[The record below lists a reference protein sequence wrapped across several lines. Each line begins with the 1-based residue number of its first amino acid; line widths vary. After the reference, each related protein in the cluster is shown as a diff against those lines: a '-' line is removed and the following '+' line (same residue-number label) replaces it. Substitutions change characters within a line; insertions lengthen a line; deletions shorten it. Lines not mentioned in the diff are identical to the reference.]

1 MDELQNE
8 PVDSGT
14 HRLICVKHRHLGPDV
29 YRALSPV
36 EMPDGSKKKNY
47 INLEI
52 ENFNLQDKG
61 DLKDMADRMILE
73 DTSLNDE
80 GNNFFAAPNL

>member
-8 PVDSGT
+8 PVDCGT

-47 INLEI
+47 INMQI
-52 ENFNLQDKG
+52 ENFNLTDKG
-61 DLKDMADRMILE
+61 DLKDMADKMILDDAE
-73 DTSLNDE
+73 LETD
-80 GNNFFAAPNL
+80 NNFFTPPNL